1 MNIDRLQKQIE
12 FILEID
18 KLKNILRQSY
28 LLQNR
33 RQENSAEH
41 SWQLALMAM
50 VLAEYSDESIDLLHV
65 IRMVLVHDIV
75 EIDAGDTYCYGD
87 QSEKSQKEQAA
98 AERLY
103 GLLPDDQAKELH
115 ALWLE
120 FETRE
125 TPEARFAAALD
136 RLMPLLLNYHTEGQS
151 WLEHDVRMEQVLQR
165 NRHIAEG
172 SKALWDYAE
181 NLIHDAVKKGYL
193 QK

>member
-1 MNIDRLQKQIE
+1 MKARIQKQID

-18 KLKNILRQSY
+18 KLKHILRQSY

-33 RQENSAEH
+33 RRENSAEH

-65 IRMVLVHDIV
+65 IRMALVHDIV

-87 QSEKSQKEQAA
+87 QSDKSVKEQAA

-115 ALWLE
+115 ALWVE

-136 RLMPLLLNYHTEGQS
+136 RLMPLLLNYHTQGQS
-151 WLEHDVRMEQVLQR
+151 WLEHGVRKDQVLER
-165 NRHIAEG
+165 NSHIAEG
-172 SKALWDYAE
+172 SKELWDYAE
-181 NLIHDAVKKGYL
+181 TLIQDAVKKGFL
-193 QK
+193 LE

>member
-1 MNIDRLQKQIE
+1 MKARIQKQID

-18 KLKNILRQSY
+18 KLKHILRQSY

-33 RQENSAEH
+33 RRENSAEH

-65 IRMVLVHDIV
+65 IRMALVHDIV

-87 QSEKSQKEQAA
+87 QSDKSVKEQAA

-115 ALWLE
+115 ALWME

-136 RLMPLLLNYHTEGQS
+136 RLMPLLLNYHTQGQS
-151 WLEHDVRMEQVLQR
+151 WLGHGVRKDQVLER
-165 NRHIAEG
+165 NSHIAEG
-172 SKALWDYAE
+172 SKELWDYAE
-181 NLIHDAVKKGYL
+181 TLIQDAVKKGFL
-193 QK
+193 LE

>member
-1 MNIDRLQKQIE
+1 MKARIQKQIE

-18 KLKNILRQSY
+18 KLKHILRQSY
-28 LLQNR
+28 LLQNLR
-33 RQENSAEH
+33 RENSAEH

-65 IRMVLVHDIV
+65 IRMALVHDIV

-87 QSEKSQKEQAA
+87 QSDKSQKEQAA

-115 ALWLE
+115 ALWME

-136 RLMPLLLNYHTEGQS
+136 RLMPLLLNYHTQGQS
-151 WLEHDVRMEQVLQR
+151 WLEHGVRKDQVLER
-165 NRHIAEG
+165 NCHIAEG
-172 SKALWDYAE
+172 SKELWDYAE
-181 NLIHDAVKKGYL
+181 TLIQDAVKKGFL
-193 QK
+193 LE